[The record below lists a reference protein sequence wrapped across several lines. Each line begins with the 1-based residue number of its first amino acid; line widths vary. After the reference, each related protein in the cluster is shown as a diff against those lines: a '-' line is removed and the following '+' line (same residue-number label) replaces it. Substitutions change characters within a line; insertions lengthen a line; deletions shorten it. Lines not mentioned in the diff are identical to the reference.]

1 MKSSAK
7 KVELAPYDDLFST
20 EESRQDAKLEKVRE
34 IPLSELHP
42 FKNHPFKV
50 KDDEAMMETADSVRQ
65 YGVLVPAIARPD
77 PEGGY
82 ELVAGHRRHR
92 ASELAEKETMPV
104 IVRDLDDDAATIIM
118 VDSNLQ
124 RESLLPSERAFAY
137 RMKLEAIKHQ
147 GERSDLTSRQVGEK
161 SQTSIQLVASQ
172 AGESQRQVQRYI
184 RLTELIPELLDMVD
198 EKKIALNPAYEL
210 SFLKKEEQRDL
221 LDAMDSE
228 QATPSL
234 SQAQRLKKYSQEGH
248 LTLDMMRVIMGEE
261 KKSDLDKVTFTSD
274 TLRKYFPKSYTPQRM
289 QETTVIHRHA
299 NIRKCLQYAFQ
310 IGLIKS
316 NPADRVERPR
326 KDKYLATIYNQQEL
340 EILFKTVKGDP
351 IELGVIL
358 AAFYGLRRS
367 EVVGLKWDAID
378 FEKKTISIKHT
389 VTQVNVD
396 GKNITVQK
404 DRTKTKSSY
413 RTLPLVPPFE
423 ELLRRLKQ
431 EQLVNQKVCG
441 AAYCK
446 KYLDYIYVNAMGE
459 LVKPNFITQH
469 FEIVLKNHGLKKI
482 RFHDLR
488 HSCASLLYANGVSL
502 RDIQEWLGHSD
513 IGTTSNIYTHLD
525 YSSKVSSA
533 NAILAFYPQNTRVQ
547 TIGQ

>member
-7 KVELAPYDDLFST
+7 KIELASVDDLFST
-20 EESRQDAKLEKVRE
+20 EEVRQDAKLEKIQE

-50 KDDEAMMETADSVRQ
+50 KDDEAMMETADSIKQ

-137 RMKLEAIKHQ
+137 KMKLEAMKHQ
-147 GERSDLTSRQVGEK
+147 GDRVDLTCSQVGNKLEGKK
-161 SQTSIQLVASQ
+161 SSEILA
-172 AGESQRQVQRYI
+172 EQVGQSKNQIFRYI
-184 RLTELIPELLDMVD
+184 RLTELIPELIDMVD

-210 SFLKKEEQRDL
+210 SFLKKEEQVDL

-261 KKSDLDKVTFTSD
+261 KKSDLDRVTFTSD

-289 QETTVIHRHA
+289 QETI
-299 NIRKCLQYAFQ
+299 
-310 IGLIKS
+310 IKLLE
-316 NPADRVERPR
+316 AWQKKRQRDQER
-326 KDKYLATIYNQQEL
+326 
-340 EILFKTVKGDP
+340 
-351 IELGVIL
+351 
-358 AAFYGLRRS
+358 
-367 EVVGLKWDAID
+367 
-378 FEKKTISIKHT
+378 
-389 VTQVNVD
+389 
-396 GKNITVQK
+396 
-404 DRTKTKSSY
+404 
-413 RTLPLVPPFE
+413 
-423 ELLRRLKQ
+423 
-431 EQLVNQKVCG
+431 
-441 AAYCK
+441 
-446 KYLDYIYVNAMGE
+446 
-459 LVKPNFITQH
+459 
-469 FEIVLKNHGLKKI
+469 
-482 RFHDLR
+482 
-488 HSCASLLYANGVSL
+488 
-502 RDIQEWLGHSD
+502 
-513 IGTTSNIYTHLD
+513 
-525 YSSKVSSA
+525 
-533 NAILAFYPQNTRVQ
+533 
-547 TIGQ
+547 

>member
-1 MKSSAK
+1 M
-7 KVELAPYDDLFST
+7 
-20 EESRQDAKLEKVRE
+20 
-34 IPLSELHP
+34 
-42 FKNHPFKV
+42 
-50 KDDEAMMETADSVRQ
+50 
-65 YGVLVPAIARPD
+65 
-77 PEGGY
+77 
-82 ELVAGHRRHR
+82 
-92 ASELAEKETMPV
+92 
-104 IVRDLDDDAATIIM
+104 
-118 VDSNLQ
+118 
-124 RESLLPSERAFAY
+124 
-137 RMKLEAIKHQ
+137 
-147 GERSDLTSRQVGEK
+147 
-161 SQTSIQLVASQ
+161 
-172 AGESQRQVQRYI
+172 
-184 RLTELIPELLDMVD
+184 
-198 EKKIALNPAYEL
+198 
-210 SFLKKEEQRDL
+210 
-221 LDAMDSE
+221 
-228 QATPSL
+228 
-234 SQAQRLKKYSQEGH
+234 
-248 LTLDMMRVIMGEE
+248 
-261 KKSDLDKVTFTSD
+261 
-274 TLRKYFPKSYTPQRM
+274 
-289 QETTVIHRHA
+289 
-299 NIRKCLQYAFQ
+299 QYAFQ

-316 NPADRVERPR
+316 NPADRVERSR

>member
-7 KVELAPYDDLFST
+7 KVELASVDDLFST
-20 EESRQDAKLEKVRE
+20 EESRADAQREKVVE

-42 FKNHPFKV
+42 FKGHPFKV
-50 KDDEAMMETADSVRQ
+50 KDDEAMMETADSIKQ

-137 RMKLEAIKHQ
+137 KMKLDAMKHQ
-147 GERSDLTSRQVGEK
+147 GERVDLTCSQVGNKLEGKK
-161 SQTSIQLVASQ
+161 SSEILA
-172 AGESQRQVQRYI
+172 EQVGQSKNQIFRYI
-184 RLTELIPELLDMVD
+184 RLTELIPELMDMVD

-210 SFLKKEEQRDL
+210 SFLKKEEQVDL

-289 QETTVIHRHA
+289 QETI
-299 NIRKCLQYAFQ
+299 
-310 IGLIKS
+310 IKLLE
-316 NPADRVERPR
+316 AWQKKRQRDQER
-326 KDKYLATIYNQQEL
+326 
-340 EILFKTVKGDP
+340 
-351 IELGVIL
+351 
-358 AAFYGLRRS
+358 
-367 EVVGLKWDAID
+367 
-378 FEKKTISIKHT
+378 
-389 VTQVNVD
+389 
-396 GKNITVQK
+396 
-404 DRTKTKSSY
+404 
-413 RTLPLVPPFE
+413 
-423 ELLRRLKQ
+423 
-431 EQLVNQKVCG
+431 
-441 AAYCK
+441 
-446 KYLDYIYVNAMGE
+446 
-459 LVKPNFITQH
+459 
-469 FEIVLKNHGLKKI
+469 
-482 RFHDLR
+482 
-488 HSCASLLYANGVSL
+488 
-502 RDIQEWLGHSD
+502 
-513 IGTTSNIYTHLD
+513 
-525 YSSKVSSA
+525 
-533 NAILAFYPQNTRVQ
+533 
-547 TIGQ
+547 